1 MSAVVEFYT
10 RSVESNTR
18 ECCGMGLDGRTLDD
32 GSRWRRSAGVLLIV
46 VFASGCVNPF
56 ATTLSR
62 PVLRPMTTQTGSDRL
77 RDHAAQAPP
86 PEVRR
91 AAQPIT
97 LTPAR
102 QPEPQPPSSPVG
114 ASPSSRPG
122 EPDPRAVIDWLLN
135 ERR

>member
-1 MSAVVEFYT
+1 MS
-10 RSVESNTR
+10 
-18 ECCGMGLDGRTLDD
+18 LDGQTLS
-32 GSRWRRSAGVLLIV
+32 GGRHYRSAGVLLIAV
-46 VFASGCVNPF
+46 LASGCVNPF
-56 ATTLSR
+56 APTLSR

-91 AAQPIT
+91 AQPIT

-102 QPEPQPPSSPVG
+102 QPEPQPPSSPVE
-114 ASPSSRPG
+114 AAPASRPG
-122 EPDPRAVIDWLLN
+122 EPDPRAVIDWLLK

>member
-1 MSAVVEFYT
+1 
-10 RSVESNTR
+10 
-18 ECCGMGLDGRTLDD
+18 MGLDGRALNN
-32 GSRWRRSAGVLLIV
+32 GSRWRRSAGALLIV

-102 QPEPQPPSSPVG
+102 QPQPPPSPVE
-114 ASPSSRPG
+114 APPPPRSG